1 MTAVTEP
8 HRERVVGAFLVAFAV
23 GVTAPLPAVVPAG
36 LESGVLAASAGVA
49 VGVALVVAAGVR
61 QAEDLLESLA
71 PVRYL
76 LGQGVVLV
84 AWTLA
89 AFVVAPPPRPIA
101 LAPFAVAFVGCVLGV
116 AAWVLA
122 RDAVDRARRDA
133 ATTLVA
139 FEAPHPPRARRAM
152 RLGGVLATTGAVVAV
167 VATALSGDVELAFAF
182 APFTTAGVLFVAF
195 SRFEREVRVTEAA
208 LYVQRSRRDWADFE
222 GVRVADDVL
231 VVDGRTW
238 RTGTLRFDATEI
250 EDVEGVVAAMR
261 ARIEAATAPAGSDGD
276 ASAGVERG
284 QSSPDS

>member
-1 MTAVTEP
+1 MTRVTAP
-8 HRERVVGAFLVAFAV
+8 RRERIVGAFLVAFAV

-36 LESGVLAASAGVA
+36 SGSGVLAASAGVA

-61 QAEDLLESLA
+61 QAKDLLDSLA
-71 PVRYL
+71 PVRSL
-76 LGQGVVLV
+76 LVPGVLTVT
-84 AWTLA
+84 WTFA
-89 AFVVAPPPRPIA
+89 ALVVAPRPRPGE
-101 LAPFAVAFVGCVLGV
+101 LAPFAVAYSGCVLGM

-133 ATTLVA
+133 ATTLAA
-139 FEAPHPPRARRAM
+139 FAAPLPPRARRAM
-152 RLGGVLATTGAVVAV
+152 RLGGIVATLGALVAVAATAQSGDLELSFAFAPLATTGVV
-167 VATALSGDVELAFAF
+167 
-182 APFTTAGVLFVAF
+182 FVAF
-195 SRFEREVRVTEAA
+195 SRLEREVRVTEAA

-250 EDVEGVVAAMR
+250 EDVAGVVAAMR
-261 ARIEAATAPAGSDGD
+261 ARIEAATTGAENEGD
-276 ASAGVERG
+276 ASDGAPTG